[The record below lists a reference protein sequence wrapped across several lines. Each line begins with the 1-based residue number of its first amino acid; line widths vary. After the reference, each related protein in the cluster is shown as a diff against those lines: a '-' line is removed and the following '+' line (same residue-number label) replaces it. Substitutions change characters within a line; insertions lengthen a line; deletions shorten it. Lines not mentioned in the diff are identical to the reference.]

1 MIRKTVLTMKYKI
14 RVLQIRSKKEGIA
27 EFEKV
32 GSTAA
37 GNKIMINKAFPLS
50 IKIKQVNPVAAN
62 ILKQEMLAR
71 DGDVITS
78 RSILSEKRAK
88 TDIIIQGT
96 RKSITS
102 LVKKIRSQ
110 QFGLGDLSGDLSGH
124 LKKMDKACKEKDLI
138 IADKKFEPGKEVV
151 IMGILNVTRDS
162 FYDGGQ
168 YYDREKALA
177 RARSLAEEGAH
188 IIDVGGMSTR
198 PGSLPVGKEEE
209 MERTIPVIENI
220 SRDHDILISIDTYRP
235 EVAAEAIKAGAH
247 IVNDISGLGMD
258 ESMAGVIAKS
268 NVSVVLMHIKGT
280 PENMQDDPRYQDV
293 IEEIY
298 QYFEDKTKTAI
309 SSGIGPEKIILD
321 PGIGFGKR
329 PEHNLEII
337 SKLREFKMLGFPIL
351 VGASRKSFIGEVLG
365 LPVGERLEGSLSVA
379 VWSMINGADILRVH
393 DVKETMRAVKMA
405 QKIKN
410 IY

>member
-1 MIRKTVLTMKYKI
+1 MKYKI

>member
-1 MIRKTVLTMKYKI
+1 MEYKI
-14 RVLQIRSKKEGIA
+14 RALQIKSKKEGMA

-32 GSTAA
+32 GSTIA
-37 GNKIMINKAFPLS
+37 GNKIMIDKAFPLS

-78 RSILSEKRAK
+78 RSILTEKRAK

-110 QFGLGDLSGDLSGH
+110 QFGLADLSRDLSGY
-124 LKKMDKACKEKDLI
+124 LKKMDKALKKKGLI
-138 IADKKFEPGKEVV
+138 IADKKFEPGKEIVV
-151 IMGILNVTRDS
+151 MGILNVTRDS

-168 YYDREKALA
+168 YYDKEKALS
-177 RARSLAEEGAH
+177 RARSLVEEGAH

-209 MERTIPVIENI
+209 IERTIPVIENI
-220 SRDHDILISIDTYRP
+220 CKDHDILISIDTYRS

-258 ESMAGVIAKS
+258 KNMGSVIAKN

-280 PENMQDDPRYQDV
+280 PENMQDNPQYLDIID
-293 IEEIY
+293 EIY
-298 QYFEDKTKTAI
+298 QYFDDKTEMAAR
-309 SSGIGPEKIILD
+309 SGIGPEKIILD
-321 PGIGFGKR
+321 PGIGFGKKL
-329 PEHNLEII
+329 EHNLEII
-337 SKLREFKMLGFPIL
+337 RKLSEFKMLGFPLL
-351 VGASRKSFIGEVLG
+351 VGASRKSFIGAVLD
-365 LPVGERLEGSLSVA
+365 LPAEERLEGSLAAA

-393 DVKETMRAVKMA
+393 DVSETIRAIKIA

>member
-50 IKIKQVNPVAAN
+50 IKIKQVNTVAAN

-78 RSILSEKRAK
+78 RSILTEKRAK